1 MIIEKRPGENI
12 LETETMHICFAVN
25 IEGSNTAGFA
35 RNVVGEWWPELI
47 NIGPCEPGTVLE
59 KDHDGIRYHAL
70 VCHSQFTAN
79 GGWTKTPEW
88 LTQCLDSI
96 ETTEPLSII
105 AIGTGINGKILHAD
119 WNAIKNAMETSSKHI
134 VLYGE

>member
-1 MIIEKRPGENI
+1 MIIEKRPGQDI
-12 LETETMHICFAVN
+12 LGTETKHICFAVN

-35 RNVVGEWWPELI
+35 GKIVGQWWPELI

-70 VCHSQFTAN
+70 VCHSQFARN
-79 GGWTKTPEW
+79 GGWIHTPKW
-88 LTQCLDSI
+88 LAECLYNI
-96 ETTEPLSII
+96 ETDDPLSII
-105 AIGTGINGKILHAD
+105 AIGTGTNGEILHAD
-119 WNAIKNAMETSSKHI
+119 WNAIKDTMEASDKHI